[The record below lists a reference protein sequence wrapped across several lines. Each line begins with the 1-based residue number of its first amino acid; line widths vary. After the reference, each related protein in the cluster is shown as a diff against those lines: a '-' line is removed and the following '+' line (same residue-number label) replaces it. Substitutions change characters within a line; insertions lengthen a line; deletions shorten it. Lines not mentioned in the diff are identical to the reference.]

1 MDLVYKDEGGDL
13 EEDTSIEE
21 NPFMVEKAL
30 VTEPN
35 LMEEDF
41 SHDSYDL

>member
-1 MDLVYKDEGGDL
+1 MDLVYKDEGGDF
-13 EEDTSIEE
+13 TSIEE
-21 NPFMVEKAL
+21 NPFMDEKAL